1 VLEDSVKNILVSA
14 ALVTGL
20 GLLAACQESGPVESS
35 PSNLSPALAKS
46 GIAGPAP
53 APHLVVEY
61 TGASGDLIRRVGS
74 MGGRVERLVPE
85 LGLAKVTGIGDGAI
99 AALSRV
105 RGVRSVTRDLVVQWV
120 RPPQAVFTS
129 RLAPRPNSFQDQG
142 SATFFPFQWNLRVI
156 QADQAWATG
165 LRGAGASVAIL
176 DSGIDDT
183 NVELAGRVDHA
194 LSAAFTPNLNPN
206 PAFPEWGD
214 DNAHGT
220 LVAAIVATNGVNVA
234 SVAPNAKLIAV
245 KVLNA
250 SGGGS
255 FLDVASGIVYAA
267 NVGAD
272 VLNLSL
278 GAYVPARFP
287 GVGPLNAFLTKAI
300 NYANGKGALV
310 VVAAGNGDA
319 NGNGID
325 LDHDRSGIL
334 IPGQTGTPVTVSAT
348 GPVNQQNF
356 DHLASYSNFGRS
368 VVALAA
374 PGGEDVGGSQFDLI
388 IGPCSRQTIVPPFD
402 AVCPAGNIYLV
413 SAGTSDA
420 APHVSAVAAL
430 ADGRFGGRL
439 NGGRLRTHL
448 EHTADDLGKPG
459 VDATYSHGR
468 VNALRAVTE

>member
-1 VLEDSVKNILVSA
+1 VDSS
-14 ALVTGL
+14 
-20 GLLAACQESGPVESS
+20 SSS
-35 PSNLSPALAKS
+35 PPAEARNS
-46 GIAGPAP
+46 GADPRP

-61 TGASGDLIRRVGS
+61 TGAAGDLSTQVRAL
-74 MGGRVERLVPE
+74 GGRVERLVPE
-85 LGLAKVTGIGDGAI
+85 LGLAKVTGISDAGI
-99 AALSRV
+99 AALGRV
-105 RGVRSVTRDLVVQWV
+105 RGVQSVTRDLVLQWV
-120 RPPQAVFTS
+120 RPPRIVLAGRV
-129 RLAPRPNSFQDQG
+129 APRPRSFQDQG
-142 SATFFPFQWNLRVI
+142 AATFFPFQWNLRVI
-156 QADQAWATG
+156 QADQAWETG
-165 LRGAGASVAIL
+165 FRGAGASVAIL

-183 NVELAGRVDHA
+183 NIELAGRVDHA
-194 LSAAFTPNLNPN
+194 LSVAFTPNQNPN
-206 PAFPEWGD
+206 PAFPVWGD

-220 LVAAIVATNGVNVA
+220 LVASIVATNGVNIA
-234 SVAPNAKLIAV
+234 SIAPDVKLIAV

-255 FLDVASGIVYAA
+255 FLDIASGIVYAA
-267 NVGAD
+267 NIGAD
-272 VLNLSL
+272 VINLSL
-278 GAYVPARFP
+278 GAYVPARLP

-310 VVAAGNGDA
+310 VAASGNGDA

-374 PGGEDVGGSQFDLI
+374 PGGEVTSNQDDLI
-388 IGPCSRQTIVPPFD
+388 LGICSRQTTQPPFD
-402 AVCPAGNIYLV
+402 AVCPGADVYLV

-430 ADGRFGGRL
+430 VDGRFGGRL
-439 NGGRLRTHL
+439 NGGQLRTQL
-448 EHTADDLGKPG
+448 ERTADDLGKPG
-459 VDATYSHGR
+459 VDALYSHGR